1 MVRLR
6 ALWKRAVG
14 GGESGV
20 SGRKHQ
26 TDVVHM
32 MRGGSLKGYWWLVTD
47 ISFSQLFQALIS
59 LSLVK
64 VKGATT
70 LLNSL
75 LYFNQMNEA
84 PLEHNHSK
92 QHNMCNT
99 LWSFNFTGTLRALK
113 KINSEVFNIASPGA
127 FMHHNTHKLSSTSC
141 CLSVDTVEET
151 EENFILASK
160 KIWTSQNWYCNKHYP
175 RYPYIS
181 IYKCCTITKALQKLS
196 KTTWYEVGLINYC
209 SQDTKLTS

>member
-1 MVRLR
+1 MVRLW

-47 ISFSQLFQALIS
+47 LSFSQLFQALIS

-75 LYFNQMNEA
+75 LYLNQMNEA

-160 KIWTSQNWYCNKHYP
+160 KCWRPKTGTATSTIPGIHIY
-175 RYPYIS
+175 RSIS
-181 IYKCCTITKALQKLS
+181 AVPSQKLCRNCP
-196 KTTWYEVGLINYC
+196 KLLGMKWVWLIIVHRTQN
-209 SQDTKLTS
+209 